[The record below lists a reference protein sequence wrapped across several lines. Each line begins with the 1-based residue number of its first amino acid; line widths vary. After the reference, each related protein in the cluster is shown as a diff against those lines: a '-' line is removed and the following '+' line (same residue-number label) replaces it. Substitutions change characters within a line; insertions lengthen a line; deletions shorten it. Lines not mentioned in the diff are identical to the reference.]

1 MQHLIFFP
9 FTFSLCFIIVLR
21 RLRGCLGLS
30 LTLLLLTSA
39 AYGQEPTFGDT
50 TQLFPQFV
58 SGGGWTTY
66 IAVHNSTPQVEL
78 VTVELF
84 RSDGSGLLNRI
95 ISLGPDETQRFSI
108 EPSAQFSDGWAKL
121 SSEGRFSATMLFQL
135 VDSGRVIS
143 EAGVLPADAV
153 QNLKLMGS
161 VHLDQALTTGIAIAN
176 PSSTMPS
183 VITVRRLSDSGS
195 LLGTGSF
202 TLGPLQH
209 LAKLINE
216 DPFFAG
222 IDGYDG
228 IIEIAATEPIIAVG
242 LRLDGAQ
249 MATLPAITPD
259 AGTALTANSVNTI
272 HLVDGAV
279 TTPKLAD
286 KSVTADKVAPGSV
299 VKSINSLKDDVNL
312 SAGKN
317 IAINAVG
324 NTLVIDGSGLTGPTG
339 PQGPQGPTGA
349 TGATGL
355 MWKGDWSPSTAYAV
369 NEGVQSNGA
378 SYIAIQA
385 GTNNQPDP
393 ISSFWTL
400 LADKG

>member
-1 MQHLIFFP
+1 MQYLIFFLFAFLSG
-9 FTFSLCFIIVLR
+9 FTTALR
-21 RLRGCLGLS
+21 RQMWGSIGLS
-30 LTLLLLTSA
+30 VILLLLTSA
-39 AYGQEPTFGDT
+39 AYAQAPAFGET
-50 TQLFPQFV
+50 TQLFPQFA

-66 IAVHNSTPQVEL
+66 VAVHNSTQQVQL

-84 RSDGSGLLNRI
+84 RSDGSGLLNRV

-108 EPSAQFSDGWAKL
+108 EPSAQFTDGWARL

-161 VHLDQALTTGIAIAN
+161 VHLDQGLTTGIAIAN
-176 PSSTMPS
+176 PSSTKPS
-183 VITVRRLSDSGS
+183 VITVRRLGDSGS
-195 LLGTGSF
+195 VLGTGSF

-228 IIEIAATEPIIAVG
+228 TIEISATEPIIAVG

-259 AGTALTANSVNTI
+259 TITALTANSVDTI

-299 VKSINSLKDDVNL
+299 VKSINSLKDDVNI
-312 SAGKN
+312 SAGQN
-317 IAINAVG
+317 ITMNAVG
-324 NTLVIDGSGLTGPTG
+324 NTLVIGAVSGLTGPAG
-339 PQGPQGPTGA
+339 PQGPPGSQGPTGSNGS
-349 TGATGL
+349 TGAAGPTGPA
-355 MWKGDWSPSTAYAV
+355 GP
-369 NEGVQSNGA
+369 A
-378 SYIAIQA
+378 SLVWQ
-385 GTNNQPDP
+385 G
-393 ISSFWTL
+393 
-400 LADKG
+400 

>member
-1 MQHLIFFP
+1 MQYLIFFLFAFLSG
-9 FTFSLCFIIVLR
+9 FTTALR
-21 RLRGCLGLS
+21 RQMWGSIGLS
-30 LTLLLLTSA
+30 VILLLLTSA
-39 AYGQEPTFGDT
+39 AYDQASAFWEP
-50 TQLFPQFV
+50 TQLFPQFA
-58 SGGGWTTY
+58 SGGGWMTY
-66 IAVHNSTPQVEL
+66 LAVHNSTQQVQL

-84 RSDGSGLLNRI
+84 RADGSGLLNRV

-108 EPSAQFSDGWAKL
+108 EPSAQFTDGWARL

-161 VHLDQALTTGIAIAN
+161 VHLDQGLTTGIAIAN
-176 PSSTMPS
+176 PSSTKPS
-183 VITVRRLSDSGS
+183 VITVRRLGDSGS
-195 LLGTGSF
+195 VLGTGSF

-228 IIEIAATEPIIAVG
+228 SIEISATEPIIAVA
-242 LRLDGAQ
+242 LRLVGAQ
-249 MATLPAITPD
+249 MATLRVITPD
-259 AGTALTANSVNTI
+259 TNTALTAYSVDTI

-286 KSVTADKVAPGSV
+286 KSVTADKVASGSV

-312 SAGKN
+312 SAGNN
-317 IAINAVG
+317 ITINAVG
-324 NTLVIDGSGLTGPTG
+324 NTLVIGAASSLTGPAGPQGPPGSQGPTGSNGSGGAPGPTGPTG
-339 PQGPQGPTGA
+339 PAGPNGWRQGT
-349 TGATGL
+349 
-355 MWKGDWSPSTAYAV
+355 WSKSTDYYV
-369 NEGVQSNGA
+369 
-378 SYIAIQA
+378 
-385 GTNNQPDP
+385 
-393 ISSFWTL
+393 
-400 LADKG
+400 